1 MTVARQ
7 ALPSDAGAERLDGD
21 EASSAHQHGAGRD
34 FGPIRWLPR
43 ALVFAALAYIFLWRI
58 PHDTGGAAA
67 VAADACIYA
76 IVAISLNILIGYT
89 GQLSLG
95 HNGFFGIGAFAA
107 AYSLTVHQVPF
118 AVTFV
123 IAGLVGAVFALVM
136 GVVALRITGL
146 YLALITLVFGLT
158 LEESLF
164 EVSWLTN
171 AGGGQPAERPEWLF
185 SDTNFFYFCLA
196 FLLVAVY
203 VDFRLVR
210 SKTGRALLALKENER
225 VAEAFGV
232 NVTVYKLIA
241 FVLSGT
247 LAGVAGALLAYRIGI
262 VTASGLGFTL
272 ALTFVLMTVVG
283 GLGSRLGVILGASLF
298 ASLGYILEET
308 WMHGVQQFLAG
319 FFSFGSSTAEANIA
333 QFSVG
338 LLGALGLLITVVQ
351 FPGGLAQQFK
361 AYFDWLFGKP
371 FNVHDV
377 LHPGKESGPGTVEGS
392 SVRA

>member
-1 MTVARQ
+1 MSTETYAPEESVA
-7 ALPSDAGAERLDGD
+7 PSARHRA
-21 EASSAHQHGAGRD
+21 ARD

-43 ALVFAALAYIFLWRI
+43 ILVLLPFAYWFLYRI
-58 PHDTGGAAA
+58 PGNEAAA
-67 VAADACIYA
+67 PIAADACIYA
-76 IVAISLNILIGYT
+76 IVGLSLNILIGYT

-107 AYSLTVHQVPF
+107 AYSLTVRDVPF
-118 AVTFV
+118 AATFLV
-123 IAGLVGAVFALVM
+123 AGLCGALFALFM

-164 EVSWLTN
+164 EVEWLTN
-171 AGGGQPAERPEWLF
+171 AGAGQPADRPEWLF
-185 SDTNFFYFCLA
+185 SDSNFFYFCLA

-203 VDFRLVR
+203 IDWRLLR

-225 VAEAFGV
+225 VAEAFGI
-232 NVTVYKLIA
+232 NVTAFKLLA

-247 LAGVAGALLAYRIGI
+247 LAGIAGALLAYRIGI
-262 VTASGLGFTL
+262 VTASGLGFNL

-298 ASLGYILEET
+298 ASLGFLLDET
-308 WMHGVQQFLAG
+308 WVHSVQSFLVDIL
-319 FFSFGSSTAEANIA
+319 SFGNETAKTNVEGSI
-333 QFSVG
+333 VG
-338 LLGALGLLITVVQ
+338 FIGALGLLLTIVLN
-351 FPGGLAQQFK
+351 PGGIAQQIRPITR
-361 AYFDWLFGKP
+361 WLSGHP
-371 FNVHDV
+371 FSLHDA
-377 LHPGKESGPGTVEGS
+377 KESGPASVEGS

>member
-1 MTVARQ
+1 MTLAPARP
-7 ALPSDAGAERLDGD
+7 APPATEPAPPAG
-21 EASSAHQHGAGRD
+21 QGRD

-43 ALVFAALAYIFLWRI
+43 VLVAALLLYVFLWRI
-58 PHDTGGAAA
+58 PQDDGGAAA

-76 IVAISLNILIGYT
+76 IVGLSLNILIGYT

-107 AYSLTVHQVPF
+107 AYALTVQQVPF
-118 AVTFV
+118 GLTFV
-123 IAGLVGAVFALVM
+123 VAGLTGAAFALLM
-136 GVVALRITGL
+136 GLVALRITGL

-164 EVSWLTN
+164 ELSWLTN
-171 AGGGQPAERPEWLF
+171 AGAGQPADRPEWLF
-185 SDTNFFYFCLA
+185 DDANFFYFCLA

-203 VDFRLVR
+203 LDYRLLK

-225 VAEAFGV
+225 VAEAFGI
-232 NVTVYKLIA
+232 NVTAFKLIA

-262 VTASGLGFTL
+262 VTASGLGFNL

-298 ASLGYILEET
+298 ASLSFILEKT
-308 WMHGVQQFLAG
+308 WMHSVQQFIVDLLSG
-319 FFSFGSSTAEANIA
+319 GSTGTAANIE

-338 LLGALGLLITVVQ
+338 FLGALGLLLTLVQ
-351 FPGGLAQQFK
+351 FPGGLAQQNK
-361 AYFDWLFGKP
+361 AYFDWLAGKP
-371 FNVHDV
+371 FSVQTL
-377 LHPGKESGPGTVEGS
+377 LHPGKEAGPGAVEGS